1 VKNSSA
7 SNGLALFR
15 GDKATLELI
24 LLAVG
29 VLVGTVGGVSWS
41 KTKNAANLRAVLG
54 ILDYG
59 EQDRVALPLESQL
72 RRTAMGLAQERQELK
87 NQLQAWEQILEMS
100 PIGYLHLGANNQIL
114 WCNAQSRTLL
124 KISDW
129 QPERQRVLL
138 DLVRSYELDQAI
150 QQTRNRNV
158 ESQLEWQLYP
168 SYTDGPGNPAVALK
182 ASLVPMANKEVGV
195 FLENR
200 QVALEFTQVRERWA
214 SDLAHELR
222 TPLTS
227 IRLAAET
234 LQTKV
239 EPGATR
245 WLDRML
251 LEVERLTR
259 LIQDF
264 LDLSN
269 LEESQQIS
277 PQLVRV
283 GAIID
288 QAWQSVEAAARKQ
301 QVKLWAEGDMDLEI
315 VVDPGR
321 LTQVAINLFDN
332 AIRYSPAGSTIRLIS
347 RATPENLELEVL
359 DSGQGFAPN
368 DLPYVFDRLFRGDRS
383 RQYANDGQAVTAG
396 NGLGLA
402 IVRQIIRAH
411 QGTITAANHPNGGGW
426 IKISLPRNLAP
437 YSRQSP

>member
-1 VKNSSA
+1 ME
-7 SNGLALFR
+7 F
-15 GDKATLELI
+15 I

-29 VLVGTVGGVSWS
+29 AFVGAVGGVSWS
-41 KTKNAANLRAVLG
+41 KAKNSTNLRAILG

-72 RRTAMGLAQERQELK
+72 RRTAMGLAQEQQELK
-87 NQLQAWEQILEMS
+87 NQLQTWEKILEMS
-100 PIGYLHLGANNQIL
+100 PIGYLHLGSNNQIL
-114 WCNAQSRTLL
+114 WCNAQARVLL

-129 QPERQRVLL
+129 PPERQRVLL

-158 ESQLEWQLYP
+158 ESQLEWQLHP

-182 ASLVPMANKEVGV
+182 ASLVPMSNKEVGV

-200 QVALEFTQVRERWA
+200 QLALEFNQVRERWA

-234 LQTKV
+234 LQNKV
-239 EPGATR
+239 EPGAMR

-277 PQLVRV
+277 PRLVHV
-283 GAIID
+283 GETID
-288 QAWQSVEAAARKQ
+288 QAWQSVEAVARKQ
-301 QVKLWAEGDMDLEI
+301 QVQLLAEGDLDVEI
-315 VVDPGR
+315 AADPGR

-332 AIRYSPAGSTIRLIS
+332 AIRYSPIGSSIRLIS
-347 RATPENLELEVL
+347 RATPAGLELEMI

-383 RQYANDGQAVTAG
+383 RQHENDGKAVTAG

-426 IKISLPRNLAP
+426 IKISLPRNLALS
-437 YSRQSP
+437 SRQSS

>member
-1 VKNSSA
+1 
-7 SNGLALFR
+7 
-15 GDKATLELI
+15 LEFI

-29 VLVGTVGGVSWS
+29 ALVGALGGVSWS
-41 KTKNAANLRAVLG
+41 KTKNSANLRAILG

-72 RRTAMGLAQERQELK
+72 RRTAMGLSQEQQELK
-87 NQLQAWEQILEMS
+87 NQLQTWEQILEMS

-114 WCNAQSRTLL
+114 WCNAQARSLL

-150 QQTRNRNV
+150 QQTRYRNV
-158 ESQLEWQLYP
+158 ESQLEWQLHP

-182 ASLVPMANKEVGV
+182 ASLVPMSNKEVGV

-200 QVALEFTQVRERWA
+200 QPVLEFNRVRERWA

-227 IRLAAET
+227 IRLVAET
-234 LQTKV
+234 LQNKV

-245 WLDRML
+245 WIDRML

-269 LEESQQIS
+269 LEEGQQIS
-277 PQLVRV
+277 PQLVHV
-283 GAIID
+283 GKMID
-288 QAWQSVEAAARKQ
+288 QAWQSVEAVARKQ
-301 QVKLWAEGDMDLEI
+301 QVQLLAEGDLDLEI
-315 VVDPGR
+315 AADPGR

-332 AIRYSPAGSTIRLIS
+332 AIRYSPIGSSIRVIS
-347 RATPENLELEVL
+347 RVTPTSLELEVI

-383 RQYANDGQAVTAG
+383 RQHENDGQAVTAG

-426 IKISLPRNLAP
+426 IKISLPRNLALS
-437 YSRQSP
+437 SRQSP

>member
-1 VKNSSA
+1 MEV
-7 SNGLALFR
+7 
-15 GDKATLELI
+15 I

-29 VLVGTVGGVSWS
+29 ALVGAVGGVSWS
-41 KTKNAANLRAVLG
+41 KTKNAANLRAILG

-72 RRTAMGLAQERQELK
+72 RRAAMGLAQEQQELK
-87 NQLQAWEQILEMS
+87 NQLQTWEQILEIS

-114 WCNAQSRTLL
+114 WCNGQARNLL
-124 KISDW
+124 KISDSDW

-150 QQTRNRNV
+150 QQTRNRSV
-158 ESQLEWQLYP
+158 ESQLEWQLHP

-200 QVALEFTQVRERWA
+200 QVALEFNQVRERWA

-234 LQTKV
+234 LQNKV
-239 EPGATR
+239 DSGATR

-277 PQLVRV
+277 PRLVRV
-283 GAIID
+283 GSVID
-288 QAWQSVEAAARKQ
+288 QAWQSVEAVARKQ
-301 QVKLWAEGDMDLEI
+301 QVQLVAEGEMNLEI
-315 VVDPGR
+315 MVDPGR
-321 LTQVAINLFDN
+321 LIQVAINLFDN
-332 AIRYSPAGSTIRLIS
+332 AIRYSPTGSTIRLIS
-347 RATPENLELEVL
+347 RATPESLELEVI

-368 DLPYVFDRLFRGDRS
+368 DLPHVFDRLFRGDRS
-383 RQYANDGQAVTAG
+383 RQHDGQAVTAG

-411 QGTITAANHPNGGGW
+411 QGTITAANHPQGGGW
-426 IKISLPRNLAP
+426 IKISLPRHLAP
-437 YSRQSP
+437 SSR

>member
-1 VKNSSA
+1 
-7 SNGLALFR
+7 
-15 GDKATLELI
+15 LEFI

-29 VLVGTVGGVSWS
+29 ALVGALGGVSWS
-41 KTKNAANLRAVLG
+41 KTKNSANLRAILG

-72 RRTAMGLAQERQELK
+72 RRTAMGLAQEQQELK
-87 NQLQAWEQILEMS
+87 NQLQTWEQILEMS

-114 WCNAQSRTLL
+114 WCNAQARALL

-129 QPERQRVLL
+129 QPERQRALL

-150 QQTRNRNV
+150 QQTRHRNV
-158 ESQLEWQLYP
+158 ESQLEWQLHP

-182 ASLVPMANKEVGV
+182 ASLVPMSNKEVGV

-200 QVALEFTQVRERWA
+200 QPVLEFNQVRERWA

-227 IRLAAET
+227 IRLVAET
-234 LQTKV
+234 LQNKV

-277 PQLVRV
+277 PRLVHV
-283 GAIID
+283 GETID
-288 QAWQSVEAAARKQ
+288 QAWQSVEAVARKQ
-301 QVKLWAEGDMDLEI
+301 QVQLLAEGELDLEI
-315 VVDPGR
+315 AADPGR

-332 AIRYSPAGSTIRLIS
+332 AIRYSPIGSSIRVIS
-347 RATPENLELEVL
+347 RATPTGLELEVI

-383 RQYANDGQAVTAG
+383 RQHENDGQAVTAG

-426 IKISLPRNLAP
+426 IKISLPRNLALSP
-437 YSRQSP
+437 RQSP